1 MQNRRYQFSYLGIM
15 IEQGNRILKEKK
27 KTHSYLKDNYG
38 ATMRLRKGDG
48 TFLI

>member
-15 IEQGNRILKEKK
+15 IEQENRIVKERTQLFKK
-27 KTHSYLKDNYG
+27 KNYG